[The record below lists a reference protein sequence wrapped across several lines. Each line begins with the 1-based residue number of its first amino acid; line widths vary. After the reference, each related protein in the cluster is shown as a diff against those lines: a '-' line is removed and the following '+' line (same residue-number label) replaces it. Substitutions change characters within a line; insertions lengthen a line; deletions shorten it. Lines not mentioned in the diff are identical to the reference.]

1 MMALAWHTARARSAS
16 LAGSFIATALG
27 VALLTVNR
35 RGPAA
40 VCTVTAA
47 PGRSRTGAVSTI
59 WPGARGG
66 PPETQV

>member
-1 MMALAWHTARARSAS
+1 MYASDAVAAGLAY
-16 LAGSFIATALG
+16 IAACAVVRITP
-27 VALLTVNR
+27 LTVNR